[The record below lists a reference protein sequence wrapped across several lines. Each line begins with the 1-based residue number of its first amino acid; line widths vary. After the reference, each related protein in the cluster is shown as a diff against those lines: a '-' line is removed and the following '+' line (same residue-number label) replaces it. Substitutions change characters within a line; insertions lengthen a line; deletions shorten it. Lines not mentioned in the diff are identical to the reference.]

1 MEIMNNN
8 TLTVAAGLIKGRHKM
23 PVERY
28 IFDQP
33 IDDVMDFASIRK
45 TIEDFIENVVDVRT
59 HYGVGINQADNND
72 VCLYEGK
79 HDLICYVTGLT
90 SVTAELVR
98 VCMRNGV
105 HLTLMHYNT
114 ADHCYYP
121 QRIY

>member
-8 TLTVAAGLIKGRHKM
+8 TLTVTAGLIKGRHKM

-28 IFDQP
+28 IINKP
-33 IDDVMDFASIRK
+33 IDDVMDFGLIRE

-59 HYGVGINQADNND
+59 HYGIGINQADNND

-114 ADHCYYP
+114 ADGCYYP

>member
-1 MEIMNNN
+1 MNNH
-8 TLTVAAGLIKGRHKM
+8 TLTIGLIKGRHIM
-23 PVERY
+23 PVTHY
-28 IFDQP
+28 IFDKP
-33 IDDVMDFASIRK
+33 IEDVMDFSLIRK
-45 TIEDFIENVVDVRT
+45 RIEDFIENVVDVRT
-59 HYGVGINQADNND
+59 HFGVGINQADNDD

-98 VCMRNGV
+98 VCLRNGV

-114 ADHCYYP
+114 TDGCYYP